1 MRTLLFLSAIL
12 FTAAPAFAGNG
23 ILELDSKPGGAEVF
37 VDGKKKGTTPETEG
51 QKLSMDLAEGDHVV
65 EVKKEGAG
73 SAKKKI
79 FVGDGVIQPLTLSLA
94 PDAFTN
100 SLSMKFVPVP
110 IKGGKTGG
118 QTILF
123 SVYETRY
130 ADFKAFVDAT
140 GHDATKG
147 SDGKPM
153 AHCWNRPEWEMTTG
167 HPVVYVSWDDAQ
179 AFCQWLTK
187 KERESGK
194 ITASQRYR
202 LPSDHEWSCAVGIGE
217 QETAGDSPKDK
228 SGKVAGYPW
237 GAQWPPPRGA
247 GNYDGKENSAD
258 SEVPPDAFQKTAP
271 VGSFTANTYGLC
283 DMGGN
288 VWEWCEDW
296 YDPADKQYRVLRG
309 GGWDI
314 HVRDYLRSSCRLGG
328 APALR
333 GNGYGFRCVLGVSGG

>member
-140 GHDATKG
+140 GHDATKE

-153 AHCWNRPEWEMTTG
+153 TNCWNRPEDLRDHLRTLRNLADRD
-167 HPVVYVSWDDAQ
+167 S
-179 AFCQWLTK
+179 
-187 KERESGK
+187 
-194 ITASQRYR
+194 RYPDHTRPR
-202 LPSDHEWSCAVGIGE
+202 LPKTVA
-217 QETAGDSPKDK
+217 PKVK
-228 SGKVAGYPW
+228 SRRVC
-237 GAQWPPPRGA
+237 RR
-247 GNYDGKENSAD
+247 
-258 SEVPPDAFQKTAP
+258 
-271 VGSFTANTYGLC
+271 SF
-283 DMGGN
+283 
-288 VWEWCEDW
+288 
-296 YDPADKQYRVLRG
+296 PARQ
-309 GGWDI
+309 
-314 HVRDYLRSSCRLGG
+314 
-328 APALR
+328 
-333 GNGYGFRCVLGVSGG
+333 